1 MRKTIN
7 RREVL
12 TTDGLRYESL
22 SFIGSIEAH
31 IKELRHINR
40 KIAIK
45 DINLTKQI
53 DNLEKERV
61 ALADTY
67 SQNENIIRQLETI
80 FEEGE
85 NSK

>member
-12 TTDGLRYESL
+12 TTDVLLKESL
-22 SFIGSIEAH
+22 RFIGSIEAH